1 MADYEPDDS
10 WQIDF
15 NLEGDYSPDDSWQL
29 DFNLGADNS
38 EGASQY
44 INPEGLDAILF
55 GQAQLRSSDVNLYVQ
70 GFKSAFVSLTHQ
82 VYHYHRWLKPAA
94 GIAPGNIGRPLIKNF
109 IGQAFPSGIAPGGI
123 GKPLIQNWQQ
133 FISLN
138 GIPAPAYDY
147 TKLPKIDFLSRKITV
162 TTGIA
167 PPLPA
172 SRPQNDVKP
181 EIGYGIRYRDMKG
194 FDASLFGRS
203 GIYYNPRYLEPR
215 GIFDQYNAEHKVS
228 PKIIIYPEGFDATRF
243 GSRIIPERQSIYPVG
258 FKESWGE
265 NGIHNYLQHV
275 VPKGFLSVGE
285 LPEYRWGNTYA
296 YNLKQFIKQNE
307 SSDSGLFP
315 PSAGKPELFNRNR
328 QIKTHGHDSQR
339 FGFQLLENGA
349 RVLGPSGIASPI
361 EVQPTKSFIAY
372 RNRKVIAEG
381 IDHPFSS
388 TWHQLINAAALVQP
402 KGFDAARYGTLTAQN
417 TRRYFRFITGGELTQ
432 YGTPM
437 VSHGI
442 RHIQADPFY
451 TIGAPLVPMPKVEN
465 AVQFIH
471 NQGFESQ
478 QMGRLESYIRWN
490 RIYPR
495 YTGGS
500 VTGEPVVKNR
510 NEHPKIRGFE
520 SMEFGNLSIDF
531 FNKTIQHN
539 SFIATLFGRLSI
551 GDSKR
556 FLEPASIKPVEIT
569 RFHEVYEIGTGHYPV
584 KRILPTGFHSDK
596 LIGTPVVLQN
606 NIIVTNEGPFTRFG
620 NTEVRFLGAR
630 VEPGIWE
637 TNWGVPR
644 VDYKTR
650 TIYPQGKDFM
660 AFHEEKQRVMF
671 VTAHTIYAATRTVP
685 AQAIKNHDYPG
696 LPLHYIGG
704 YDTVLGGV
712 VEPGAKFGKAKIDH
726 YHRFLKPSSIQLLNM
741 LGGEIRNTYH
751 VIAPKGF
758 NALRMGNISPLGDQ
772 TVLLRSGIAPGAFG
786 RPTVKRRTDIEDENK
801 LKPSGIASLIF
812 GRQEVQHFNRSLMM
826 TGFHSLAMGASS
838 QNDKPYQ
845 WQRLH
850 VGAPMPTIAGGEN
863 YQIFG
868 TAWISHAVR
877 ELLPEGNDFSVV
889 NEYDLYAFQH
899 RMKVWNADKK
909 EPSRQQVYT
918 QGFVATSYGVPNIK
932 HAAHYIRPDGNSEQY
947 RKGAPSKGQTS

>member
-55 GQAQLRSSDVNLYVQ
+55 GQAQLISSDVNLYVQ
-70 GFKSAFVSLTHQ
+70 GFNSAFVSLTHQ

-94 GIAPGNIGRPLIKNF
+94 GIAPGNIGRPSIKNF

-194 FDASLFGRS
+194 FDASLFGQA
-203 GIYYNPRYLEPR
+203 GIYYNPRFLEPR
-215 GIFDQYNAEHKVS
+215 GIFTQYNAEHKVS
-228 PKIIIYPEGFDATRF
+228 PKIIIRPEGFDAARF
-243 GSRIIPERQSIYPVG
+243 GSRIIPESQTIYPFG
-258 FKESWGE
+258 FQEQWGE
-265 NGIHNYLQHV
+265 NGIHNYIQYV
-275 VPKGFLSVGE
+275 VPKGFLTVGA

-296 YNLKQFIKQNE
+296 YNLKQIITQKE
-307 SSDSGLFP
+307 SADSGLNP
-315 PSAGKPELFNRNR
+315 PTAGKPELFNRNR

-349 RVLGPSGIASPI
+349 RVLGPTGIASPI
-361 EVQPTKSFIAY
+361 EIQPTKSFIAY
-372 RNRKVIAEG
+372 KNRKVTVQG
-381 IDHPFSS
+381 IDHPFASN
-388 TWHQLINAAALVQP
+388 WHHLVNAAALIQV
-402 KGFDAARYGTLTAQN
+402 KGFDATRYGVLGMQN
-417 TRRYFRFITGGELTQ
+417 TRRYFRFITGGEMSQ

-437 VSHGI
+437 ISHGI

-451 TIGAPLVPMPKVEN
+451 AIGAPLVPMPRVEN
-465 AVQFIH
+465 SAQYI
-471 NQGFESQ
+471 QAKGFDSQ
-478 QMGRLESYIRWN
+478 QMGWLESHIRWN

-495 YTGGS
+495 YSGGA
-500 VTGEPVVKNR
+500 VTGEPVIQNR
-510 NEHPKIRGFE
+510 NVHPKSRGFD
-520 SMEFGNLSIDF
+520 SMEFGNPGLEF
-531 FNKTIQHN
+531 YNKTVRQH
-539 SFIATLFGRLSI
+539 SFIATLFGRLTI

-556 FLEPASIKPVEIT
+556 FLQPASIKPVEIT
-569 RFHEVYEIGTGHYPV
+569 RFHEIYEIGTGRYPV
-584 KRILPTGFHSDK
+584 KRILPLGFTGEK
-596 LIGTPVVLQN
+596 MIGSPTVLQN
-606 NIIVTNEGPFTRFG
+606 NIIVKNDGPFTRFG

-637 TNWGVPR
+637 MNWGVPR
-644 VDYKTR
+644 VEYKTR
-650 TIYPQGKDFM
+650 TIHPQGKDFM
-660 AFHEEKQRVMF
+660 EFHPERQQVMF
-671 VTAHTIYAATRTVP
+671 VSAHTIYAATPNVP
-685 AQAIKNHDYPG
+685 SQAIKNHDFPN
-696 LPLHYIGG
+696 LPLHHING
-704 YDTVLGGV
+704 YDSILKKVI
-712 VEPGAKFGKAKIDH
+712 EPGARFGNAKIDH
-726 YHRFLKPSSIQLLNM
+726 YHRYIKPLS
-741 LGGEIRNTYH
+741 LGLPVVLGPEIRNTHH

-772 TVLLRSGIAPGAFG
+772 TVLLRSGIASGAYG
-786 RPTVKRRTDIEDENK
+786 RPTVRRKTDIEDENK
-801 LKPSGIASLIF
+801 LKPSGIASLVF

-826 TGFHSLAMGASS
+826 TGFESLAMGVSS
-838 QNDKPYQ
+838 KNDKPYQ
-845 WQRLH
+845 WQSLH
-850 VGAPMPTIAGGEN
+850 VGPPMPTIAGGDN
-863 YQIFG
+863 HQLFG
-868 TAWISHAVR
+868 TAWVSLAVR
-877 ELLPEGNDFSVV
+877 EISPEGNDFAVV

-947 RKGAPSKGQTS
+947 RKGAPSKDHSS